1 MMLSSNSGI
10 VTYTVTGDCLMT
22 SVARNQIGL

>member
-1 MMLSSNSGI
+1 MMLSSNCGI
-10 VTYTVTGDCLMT
+10 VTRTVTGDCLMT